1 MRDKRLGLKK
11 RNIVAVLCLVLAALS
26 LALIAASVA
35 KYSTS
40 ESGEAHG
47 VIPADFRL
55 ECTPYANGYTYIV
68 PEGTQSITFGVDS
81 THKFTVKCDEGQ
93 AVEYANNTD
102 AVTPVSIAANTWAV
116 DTTHTVTVATTAPYA
131 KTITFSFKVVT
142 ASAANYYK
150 IVNKT
155 DWVEL
160 TLYIGSTPPNG
171 VTVKYGTLAPDN
183 LNALMTGWMTAA
195 GTGEITAGTLQ
206 PYSQY
211 TLIFFGKST
220 ITSHT
225 DKQSLV
231 STAIDL
237 IPAQNR

>member
-1 MRDKRLGLKK
+1 MRDKHHGLKK

-35 KYSTS
+35 KYSTT
-40 ESGEAHG
+40 EQGNAHG
-47 VIPADFRL
+47 VIPANFRL

-68 PEGTQSITFGVDS
+68 PEETASVTFNVDS
-81 THKFTVKCDEGQ
+81 THNFTVKCDERQ
-93 AVEYANNTD
+93 AEECLNSVKTVNID
-102 AVTPVSIAANTWAV
+102 ANTWVAG
-116 DTTHTVTVATTAPYA
+116 TTHTVTVATTAPYA
-131 KTITFSFKVVT
+131 QAITFSFKVVE

-150 IVNKT
+150 IVNMT

-160 TLYIGSTPPNG
+160 TLYIGSTPPTGG
-171 VTVKYGTLAPDN
+171 VTVNYGTLAPDN
-183 LNALMTGWMTAA
+183 LNALMTDWMTVA
-195 GTGEITAGTLQ
+195 GTGEIPAGSLK

-231 STAIDL
+231 PTAIDL